1 MKNFVKAVWSSKK
14 VFLSNKLE
22 KTMTLTIH
30 TDITLSS
37 MTQTKEK
44 WFFLFLADLTFSSYG
59 GATVFRFVTF
69 AFLFR
74 TKV

>member
-44 WFFLFLADLTFSSYG
+44 WFFPFLADLTFSSYG
-59 GATVFRFVTF
+59 GATVFRFVNFT
-69 AFLFR
+69 FLFR